1 MGSTVVAYT
10 IIILVVG
17 GYVGWHAR
25 QARGAHGDIKTYK
38 GRIPALRKVRLKS
51 AAISGGIVILVL
63 LAVRA
68 LIH

>member
-1 MGSTVVAYT
+1 MGSSVIAYT
-10 IIILVVG
+10 IIIMVIG
-17 GYVGWHAR
+17 GYVGWHVR

-51 AAISGGIVILVL
+51 AALSGGIVIVVL

>member
-1 MGSTVVAYT
+1 MGSSVVAYT

-51 AAISGGIVILVL
+51 AALAGGIVIVVL